1 MSKQS
6 PFVKSNFPRR
16 AKDHYPTIDTRCTD
30 GIVKTLNMSKQ
41 FEIVDIC
48 ADQGSAIVDHLITL
62 GYSARG
68 VGNAFQENI
77 GGNFIITNTPYERA
91 EVGPIM
97 RRQIKRIDDGEI
109 FGAAFLLKTGFD
121 HAKAYADMFDN
132 KYYYGQVKL
141 RFRPWWTEDRS
152 VAPIHNYLW
161 HVWRHDS
168 TFPPC
173 VLYYTASYDPKY
185 ASSPNKKEKK

>member
-16 AKDHYPTIDTRCTD
+16 PKDHYPTIDTRCTD
-30 GIVKTLNMSKQ
+30 GIVKTLNISKQ

-48 ADQGSAIVDHLITL
+48 DDQGSAIVDHLITL
-62 GYSARG
+62 GYSAHG
-68 VGNAFQENI
+68 VGDAFQENI
-77 GGNFIITNTPYERA
+77 GGDFIITNTPYERA

-121 HAKAYADMFDN
+121 HAKAYADMFDSE
-132 KYYYGQVKL
+132 YYYGQVKL

-152 VAPIHNYLW
+152 IAPIHNYLW

-168 TFPPC
+168 KFPPC
-173 VLYYTASYDPKY
+173 VLYYTAPYDPKY
-185 ASSPNKKEKK
+185 AAKGKAKS

>member
-16 AKDHYPTIDTRCTD
+16 ANDHYPTIDTRCTD
-30 GIVKTLNMSKQ
+30 GVVKMLDIPKP

-62 GYSARG
+62 GYSAHG
-68 VGNAFQENI
+68 VGDAFQENI
-77 GGNFIITNTPYERA
+77 GGNFIITNTPYNRA
-91 EVGPIM
+91 DVGPIM
-97 RRQIKRIDDGEI
+97 RRQIKRVADGEV

-121 HAKAYADMFDN
+121 HAKAYADMFDSPF
-132 KYYYGQVKL
+132 YYGQIKL

-161 HVWRHDS
+161 HIWK
-168 TFPPC
+168 PNIMENPC
-173 VLYYTASYDPKY
+173 VLYYTAPYDPQY
-185 ASSPNKKEKK
+185 ASKPKKKAKK